1 MSFGRDGRDGGD
13 VRGDRASGE
22 RGAQRPK
29 QKRPPNVTRAGLEA
43 SALRYL
49 ERFDC
54 SSERLRKVLSERV
67 AKAARAGVEGAASAP
82 AIIDEILQ
90 RYRENGL
97 LNDERFAKNFAESLR
112 GRGGSRR
119 MIEMKL
125 RARGISGELAQH
137 ALKTEESP
145 STSELEAAQAFARRR
160 RLGPHRKPELR
171 AEFRQK
177 DLMALAR
184 AGFDFDT
191 AKRVIGNSSVSGEF
205 TAWPAEEPAFADHEA
220 RDSAGPH
227 HRGLGPAP
235 KRTDSAN
242 ESDDDEF

>member
-1 MSFGRDGRDGGD
+1 VSFGRDD
-13 VRGDRASGE
+13 RGDPAPSEPGR
-22 RGAQRPK
+22 QKPK
-29 QKRPPNVTRAGLEA
+29 QKRPPNVTRVGLEG

-54 SSERLRKVLSERV
+54 STERLRKFLSERV
-67 AKAARAGVEGAASAP
+67 AKAARAGVEGAAAAP
-82 AIIDEILQ
+82 AMIDQILQ

-125 RARGISGELAQH
+125 RARGISGSLAQQT
-137 ALKTEESP
+137 LRGGESP
-145 STSELEAAQAFARRR
+145 ATSELEAAQAFARRR

-191 AKRVIGNSSVSGEF
+191 AKRVIGSTSS
-205 TAWPAEEPAFADHEA
+205 
-220 RDSAGPH
+220 
-227 HRGLGPAP
+227 
-235 KRTDSAN
+235 
-242 ESDDDEF
+242 SDDEL

>member
-1 MSFGRDGRDGGD
+1 VSFGRDDRAGRDGGP
-13 VRGDRASGE
+13 ASE
-22 RGAQRPK
+22 RSPK
-29 QKRPPNVTRAGLEA
+29 PKRPPNVTRAGLEA

-54 SSERLRKVLSERV
+54 STERLRKVLGERV
-67 AKAARAGVEGAASAP
+67 AKAARAGVEGAAAAP

-97 LNDERFAKNFAESLR
+97 LNDERFATNLAQSLR

-119 MIEMKL
+119 VIEMKL
-125 RARGISGELAQH
+125 RARGISGELAKQ
-137 ALKTEESP
+137 ALQSGESP
-145 STSELEAAQAFARRR
+145 ATSELEAAQAFARRR
-160 RLGPHRKPELR
+160 RLGPHRKPETR

-191 AKRVIGNSSVSGEF
+191 AKRVIGNQSSS
-205 TAWPAEEPAFADHEA
+205 
-220 RDSAGPH
+220 
-227 HRGLGPAP
+227 
-235 KRTDSAN
+235 
-242 ESDDDEF
+242 DDEF

>member
-1 MSFGRDGRDGGD
+1 VSFGQ
-13 VRGDRASGE
+13 GE
-22 RGAQRPK
+22 RDDGAGRERGREKPK

-54 SSERLRKVLSERV
+54 STERLRKVLSERV
-67 AKAARAGVEGAASAP
+67 AKAARAGVEAAAAAP
-82 AIIDEILQ
+82 AIIDQILQ

-97 LNDERFAKNFAESLR
+97 LNDERFAKNFARSLR
-112 GRGGSRR
+112 DRGGSRR
-119 MIEMKL
+119 VIEMKL
-125 RARGISGELAQH
+125 RARGISGDLAQQV
-137 ALKTEESP
+137 LKTDDSP
-145 STSELEAAQAFARRR
+145 ATSELEAAQAFARRR

-191 AKRVIGNSSVSGEF
+191 AKRVIGNASS
-205 TAWPAEEPAFADHEA
+205 
-220 RDSAGPH
+220 
-227 HRGLGPAP
+227 
-235 KRTDSAN
+235 
-242 ESDDDEF
+242 SDDEL